1 MRSLLLRTM
10 LFLLAAGAFAEEAV
24 PPPVVTV
31 AKVEQRRFA
40 PVLWVAGT
48 VIPRQDARVSAE
60 VAGRLVMVADVGSR
74 VRRSEPLARLDD
86 REYRLLRQEALA
98 VVSRLQ
104 AQLRFSRQ
112 EVARLEKLARQNNA
126 ARNRLDE
133 VLSQRD
139 QIAGELK
146 AARVR
151 LQLRQLQLE
160 KASIPAPFDGVVT
173 GRTRSVGEWVNAG
186 DPVVRLVDPERLE
199 VTASVPQSALG
210 VIREGVMLR
219 VADER
224 DEIRARVR
232 ALVPVGDERS
242 RLYELRLEL
251 ERGDWRAGHV
261 VRVAVPLETPA
272 LALMVPRDALVLRR
286 EGTWVYRI
294 DPGGRAERVPVEPGA
309 GEGDRVAVHGPLR
322 PGDRVVVTGNERL
335 RPGQAVQVQQQASP

>member
-1 MRSLLLRTM
+1 MTSLVLRAI
-10 LFLLAAGAFAEEAV
+10 LFLLAGSALADDAG

-31 AKVEQRRFA
+31 AKVEQRQFA
-40 PVLWVAGT
+40 PLLWVAGT
-48 VIPRQDARVSAE
+48 VIPRLDARVSAE
-60 VAGRLVMVADVGSR
+60 VAGRLVQVAEVGAQ
-74 VRRSEPLARLDD
+74 VRRGELLARLDD
-86 REYRLLRQEALA
+86 RDYRLQRQEALA

-112 EVARLEKLARQNNA
+112 EVSRLEKLARQNNA

-133 VLSQRD
+133 VLSRRD

-160 KASIPAPFDGVVT
+160 KTSIPAPFDGVVT
-173 GRTRSVGEWVNAG
+173 ERARSAGEWVSAG

-210 VIREGVMLR
+210 VIREGLMLR

-224 DEIRARVR
+224 GEMRARVR

-251 ERGDWRAGHV
+251 GESDWRAGHV

-272 LALMVPRDALVLRR
+272 LSLMVPRDALVLRL

-294 DPGGRAERVPVEPGA
+294 DSGGRAERVPVEPGA
-309 GEGDRVAVHGPLR
+309 GEGDRIAVRGPLR

-335 RPGQAVQVQQQASP
+335 RPGQVVQVQQEPP